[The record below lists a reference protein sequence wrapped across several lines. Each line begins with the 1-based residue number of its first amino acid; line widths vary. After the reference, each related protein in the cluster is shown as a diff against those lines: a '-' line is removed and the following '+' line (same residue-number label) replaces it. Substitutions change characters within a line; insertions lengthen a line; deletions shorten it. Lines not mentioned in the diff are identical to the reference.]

1 MPRVVYSD
9 SKGLVQE
16 TGSGF
21 SFVAGTVSEHS
32 GLHLYQEEVT
42 LTPDADG
49 FVAGV
54 LSKALPENAII
65 HKLAVTTSVAAGGGD
80 VALFAWNHPDAA
92 NLNDGEFAWEG
103 VEEILGI
110 NSTGE
115 FPDAS
120 DLDYSTDGKTIINQT
135 AQEVGI
141 DAQSTATITV
151 NNAVIVINTTAI
163 ELVDLIGNDITFGFI
178 DDVDA
183 AAADE
188 TLIYFEDGVDTDVT
202 LAEKIAAKINDHSTL
217 EISAVVDGTDIIL
230 TQTRAG
236 IEGDTTITI
245 TEDAGEITGDATFAG
260 GANAKKWLYL
270 INQGNNAGDAAET
283 IKVVVSVMYSGKGL
297 VE

>member
-42 LTPDADG
+42 LTPNADG

-92 NLNDGEFAWEG
+92 NLNDGDFAWQG

-115 FPDAS
+115 FPAGS

-141 DAQSTATITV
+141 DAQSTATITIE
-151 NNAVIVINTTAI
+151 NAVIVAGTTEI
-163 ELVDLIGNDITFGFI
+163 ELIDLIGNDITFGFDEDI
-178 DDVDA
+178 EV
-183 AAADE
+183 AAADD
-188 TLIYFEDGVDTDVT
+188 TLIYFEDGVDTAAT
-202 LAEKIAAKINDHSTL
+202 LAVKIAEKINNHPDL
-217 EISAVVDGTDIIL
+217 EITAVVDDTDILL
-230 TQTRAG
+230 TQDRAG
-236 IEGDTTITI
+236 IEGDTNITI
-245 TEDAGEITGDATFAG
+245 NTDDEEISGDAAFTG

-270 INQGNNAGDAAET
+270 INQGDNSGDAEEVV
-283 IKVVVSVMYSGKGL
+283 KVVVSVMYSGKGL